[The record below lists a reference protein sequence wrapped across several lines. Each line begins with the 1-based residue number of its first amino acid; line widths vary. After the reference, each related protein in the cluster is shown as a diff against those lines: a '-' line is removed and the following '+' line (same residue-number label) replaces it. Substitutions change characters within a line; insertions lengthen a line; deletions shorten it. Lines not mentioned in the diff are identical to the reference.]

1 MLFKLS
7 HILPF
12 IPSIYLL
19 NKHLESA
26 FCMLGTLLNAGDIR
40 AREKETWAEEADSKK
55 EENRC
60 VKVQMYNVF

>member
-1 MLFKLS
+1 
-7 HILPF
+7 
-12 IPSIYLL
+12 
-19 NKHLESA
+19 
-26 FCMLGTLLNAGDIR
+26 MLGTLLNAGDIR